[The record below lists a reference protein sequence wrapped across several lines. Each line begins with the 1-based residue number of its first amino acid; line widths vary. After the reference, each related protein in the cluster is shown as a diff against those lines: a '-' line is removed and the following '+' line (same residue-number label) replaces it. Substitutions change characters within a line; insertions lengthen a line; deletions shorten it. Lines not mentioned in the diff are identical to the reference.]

1 MKLNDKHSAMA
12 MEFSSE
18 LTTMCA
24 GIRAEFAPR
33 ALFFVFIDDK
43 FRCPKE
49 SVAFLHA
56 DRLAIVVRALIIRFC
71 IDLLLDEFQ
80 AFRVVAFFFQTL
92 EEKIST

>member
-24 GIRAEFAPR
+24 GIRAKFAPR

-49 SVAFLHA
+49 SVAFLFA
-56 DRLAIVVRALIIRFC
+56 DRLAIVVCALFVRC
-71 IDLLLDEFQ
+71 RLELLLDEFQ
-80 AFRVVAFFFQTL
+80 AFRVIAFFFQTL
-92 EEKIST
+92 EEKIRT